1 MNNIATAAAA
11 AKGESRKWWMLLC
24 WGSNMGIITDILKEL
39 PLNAV
44 LRDKLQELERKYG
57 ALEVENAKLK
67 EENQE
72 FKTKLNELT
81 ITGKLSELEVN
92 ILLLLSSSNR
102 ELTAEMIASRLGLN
116 LTKTEYYLERMHN
129 KYVYSHDYYTG
140 RPSEYY
146 LMQKGREYLVE
157 NDLIK

>member
-1 MNNIATAAAA
+1 
-11 AKGESRKWWMLLC
+11 
-24 WGSNMGIITDILKEL
+24 MGIITDILKEL

-44 LRDKLQELERKYG
+44 LRDKLQDLERKYG

-72 FKTKLNELT
+72 LKTKLKELT
-81 ITGKLSELEVN
+81 ITGKLSEPEVK

-102 ELTAEMIASRLGLN
+102 ELTAEMIASELGLN
-116 LTKTEYYLERMHN
+116 LTKTKYYLERMYK
-129 KYVYSHDYYTG
+129 KYVYSHDYSSG

-146 LMQKGREYLVE
+146 LIQKGREYLIE
-157 NDLIK
+157 NNLIE

>member
-1 MNNIATAAAA
+1 
-11 AKGESRKWWMLLC
+11 
-24 WGSNMGIITDILKEL
+24 MGIITDILKEL

-72 FKTKLNELT
+72 LKTKLKELT
-81 ITGKLSELEVN
+81 ITGKLSEPEVK

-102 ELTAEMIASRLGLN
+102 ELTAEMIASELGLN
-116 LTKTEYYLERMHN
+116 LTKTKYYLERMYK
-129 KYVYSHDYYTG
+129 KYVYSHDYSSG

-146 LMQKGREYLVE
+146 LIQKGREYLIE
-157 NDLIK
+157 NNLIE

>member
-1 MNNIATAAAA
+1 
-11 AKGESRKWWMLLC
+11 
-24 WGSNMGIITDILKEL
+24 MGIITDIIKEL
-39 PLNAV
+39 PISAI
-44 LRDKLQELERKYG
+44 LRDKLQELERKYD

-67 EENQE
+67 EENQYL
-72 FKTKLNELT
+72 KTKLEEIT
-81 ITGKLSELEVN
+81 STGKLSDLEVK

-116 LTKTEYYLERMHN
+116 LTKTEYYLERIYN

-157 NDLIK
+157 NDLIE